1 METRE
6 KSNIISENDFLKSLG
21 ISVEN
26 TNTPEQKENEIETT
40 SEENIDKNQQ
50 PDPLL
55 EDDKKLND
63 ESTQAE
69 EAIKVEEEKSLKRF
83 GVKDTINSLIENDI
97 WSDIAIKFGDKQYES
112 IEELLANE
120 KPTRELFDSL
130 SQVQKTLREEKIKE
144 EYISIKGKDETKVK
158 LINAILSD
166 VDYDD
171 LLQYNKQVVEP
182 VKKLD
187 FANHDIKITENFVRQ
202 CLKDISNLPEKY
214 INAEIEELKRDFK
227 LIEKAEEFQEEVIR
241 KFNEELDLRKRAEDE
256 IRARE
261 EEERSNN
268 IKSFKKVLKDK
279 EFSDSFIQKAAQLRY
294 SKESDGKYHYEKLLE
309 DKLKDGEFASKFVHF
324 LLDEQD
330 FLNREKAKVK
340 SETTKKIM
348 ELVHIIPKEKGAK
361 ATVNPQNLS
370 TADEEFLNE
379 INK

>member
-1 METRE
+1 MKIEE
-6 KSNIISENDFLKSLG
+6 KSNIISEDEFLKSLG
-21 ISVEN
+21 IPVEN
-26 TNTPEQKENEIETT
+26 TETSKQTEEVKTKEEP
-40 SEENIDKNQQ
+40 SEEDIKKNQ
-50 PDPLL
+50 DPEKTIE
-55 EDDKKLND
+55 EDVKKP
-63 ESTQAE
+63 SE
-69 EAIKVEEEKSLKRF
+69 EDIKVEEEKSLKRF

-97 WSDIAIKFGDKQYES
+97 WSDIAIKFGDKEYES

-130 SQVQKTLREEKIKE
+130 SQVQKTLREEKLKE
-144 EYISIKGKDETKVK
+144 EYVSIKGKDETKVK

-166 VDYDD
+166 VDYED

-187 FANHDIKITENFVRQ
+187 FTNQDIKITENFVRQ
-202 CLKDISNLPEKY
+202 CLKDIDNIPDKY
-214 INAEIEELKRDFK
+214 INAEIEELKKDFK
-227 LIEKAEEFQEEVIR
+227 LIEKAEEFQEEVIK
-241 KFNEELDLRKRAEDE
+241 KFNDELDLRKKAEE
-256 IRARE
+256 AIKAKE

-309 DKLKDGEFASKFVHF
+309 DKLKDSEFASKFVHF

-330 FLNREKAKVK
+330 FLNREKSKVK
-340 SETTKKIM
+340 AETTKKMM
-348 ELVHIIPKEKGAK
+348 ELVHIIPKEKGSK
-361 ATVNPQNLS
+361 TTTNPQNLS

>member
-1 METRE
+1 MKIEE
-6 KSNIISENDFLKSLG
+6 KSNIISEDEFLKSLG
-21 ISVEN
+21 IPVEN
-26 TNTPEQKENEIETT
+26 TEASKQ
-40 SEENIDKNQQ
+40 SEEVKTKEEPSEEDTKKNQ
-50 PDPLL
+50 DPEKTIE
-55 EDDKKLND
+55 EDVKKP
-63 ESTQAE
+63 SE
-69 EAIKVEEEKSLKRF
+69 EDIKVEEEKSLKRF

-97 WSDIAIKFGDKQYES
+97 WSDIAIKFGDKEYES

-130 SQVQKTLREEKIKE
+130 SQVQKTLREEKLKE
-144 EYISIKGKDETKVK
+144 EYVSIKGKDETKVK

-166 VDYDD
+166 VDYED

-187 FANHDIKITENFVRQ
+187 FANQDIKITENFVRQ
-202 CLKDISNLPEKY
+202 CLKDIDNIPDKY
-214 INAEIEELKRDFK
+214 INAEIEELKKDFK

-241 KFNEELDLRKRAEDE
+241 KFNDELDLRKKAEE
-256 IRARE
+256 AVKAKE

-309 DKLKDGEFASKFVHF
+309 DKLKDSEFASKFVHF

-330 FLNREKAKVK
+330 FLNREKSKVK
-340 SETTKKIM
+340 AETTKKMM
-348 ELVHIIPKEKGAK
+348 ELVHIIPKEKGSK
-361 ATVNPQNLS
+361 TTTTPQNLS

>member
-1 METRE
+1 MKIEE
-6 KSNIISENDFLKSLG
+6 KSNIISEDEFLKSLG
-21 ISVEN
+21 IPVEN
-26 TNTPEQKENEIETT
+26 AEASKQ
-40 SEENIDKNQQ
+40 SEEVKTKEEPSEEDTKKNQ
-50 PDPLL
+50 DPEKTIE
-55 EDDKKLND
+55 EDVKKP
-63 ESTQAE
+63 SE
-69 EAIKVEEEKSLKRF
+69 EDIKVEEEKSLKRF

-97 WSDIAIKFGDKQYES
+97 WSDIAIKFGDKEYES

-130 SQVQKTLREEKIKE
+130 SQVQKTLREEKLKE
-144 EYISIKGKDETKVK
+144 EYVSIKGKDETKVK

-166 VDYDD
+166 VDYED

-187 FANHDIKITENFVRQ
+187 FTNQDIKITENFVRQ
-202 CLKDISNLPEKY
+202 CLKDIDNIPDKY
-214 INAEIEELKRDFK
+214 INAEIEELKKDFK

-241 KFNEELDLRKRAEDE
+241 KFNDELDLRKKAEE
-256 IRARE
+256 AIKAKE

-309 DKLKDGEFASKFVHF
+309 DKLKDSEFASKFVHF

-330 FLNREKAKVK
+330 FLNREKSKVK
-340 SETTKKIM
+340 AETTKKMM
-348 ELVHIIPKEKGAK
+348 ELVHIIPKEKGSK
-361 ATVNPQNLS
+361 TTTTPQNLS

>member
-1 METRE
+1 MKIEE
-6 KSNIISENDFLKSLG
+6 KSNIISEGEFLKSLG
-21 ISVEN
+21 IQVEN
-26 TNTPEQKENEIETT
+26 AEVPIQKEEIKTKEEP
-40 SEENIDKNQQ
+40 SEEDIQNNKD
-50 PDPLL
+50 L
-55 EDDKKLND
+55 EKIIEEDIKKP
-63 ESTQAE
+63 SE
-69 EAIKVEEEKSLKRF
+69 EDIKVEEEKSLKRF

-97 WSDIAIKFGDKQYES
+97 WSDIAIKFGDKEYES
-112 IEELLANE
+112 IEALLSNE

-130 SQVQKTLREEKIKE
+130 SQVQKTLREEKLKE
-144 EYISIKGKDETKVK
+144 DYVSIKGKDETKVK

-166 VDYDD
+166 VDYED

-187 FANHDIKITENFVRQ
+187 FVNQDIKITENFVRQ
-202 CLKDISNLPEKY
+202 CLKDIDNVPDKY
-214 INAEIEELKRDFK
+214 INAEIDELKKDFK

-241 KFNEELDLRKRAEDE
+241 KFNDELDLRKKAEE
-256 IRARE
+256 AIKAKE

-309 DKLKDGEFASKFVHF
+309 DKLKDSEFASKFVHF

-330 FLNREKAKVK
+330 FLNREKSKVK
-340 SETTKKIM
+340 AETTKKMM
-348 ELVHIIPKEKGAK
+348 ELVHIIPKEKGSK
-361 ATVNPQNLS
+361 TTTTPQNLS

>member
-1 METRE
+1 MKIEE
-6 KSNIISENDFLKSLG
+6 KSNIISEDEFLKSLG
-21 ISVEN
+21 IPVEN
-26 TNTPEQKENEIETT
+26 TETSKQPEEVKTKEEP
-40 SEENIDKNQQ
+40 SEEDIKKNQ
-50 PDPLL
+50 DPEKTIE
-55 EDDKKLND
+55 EDVKKP
-63 ESTQAE
+63 SE
-69 EAIKVEEEKSLKRF
+69 EDIKVEEEKSLKRF

-97 WSDIAIKFGDKQYES
+97 WSDIAIKFGDKEYES

-130 SQVQKTLREEKIKE
+130 SQVQKTLREEKLKE
-144 EYISIKGKDETKVK
+144 EYVSIKGKDETKVK

-166 VDYDD
+166 VDYED

-187 FANHDIKITENFVRQ
+187 FANQDIKITENFVRQ
-202 CLKDISNLPEKY
+202 CLKDIDNIPDKY
-214 INAEIEELKRDFK
+214 INAEIEELKKDFK
-227 LIEKAEEFQEEVIR
+227 LIEKAEEFQEEVIK
-241 KFNEELDLRKRAEDE
+241 KFNDELDLRKKAEE
-256 IRARE
+256 AIKAKE

-309 DKLKDGEFASKFVHF
+309 DKLKDSEFASKFVHF

-330 FLNREKAKVK
+330 FLNREKSKVK
-340 SETTKKIM
+340 AETTKKMM
-348 ELVHIIPKEKGAK
+348 ELVHIIPKEKGSK
-361 ATVNPQNLS
+361 TTTNPQNLS